1 MQHPHRHTHVH
12 THTHTQYLVVRG
24 VGGGGRQKNDK
35 RERILAVQ
43 LQKVVRGEGLRVRF
57 MFSCCFPEDPVAS
70 RASLRAESNSFVD
83 VSQEEFLSVSELVRV
98 RLKLSEVNAVSDC
111 SQVWG

>member
-1 MQHPHRHTHVH
+1 MCTH
-12 THTHTQYLVVRG
+12 THTHYLVVH
-24 VGGGGRQKNDK
+24 QKH
-35 RERILAVQ
+35 ERTLAAE
-43 LQKVVRGEGLRVRF
+43 LQKVKGKELCVSF

-83 VSQEEFLSVSELVRV
+83 ISQEEFLSVSELVRV

-111 SQVWG
+111 AQVRWCGVNWKLIFNT